1 MCLGG
6 EDWEERAFKSIRGAV
21 QKTYIFSGHF
31 RLRGGGARNATNCKV
46 YGFFWGIVFNVL
58 KCENMQRNFRHSGS
72 YMQIN
77 EKKMQNVLKGKNMQK
92 YFVTFF
98 GKGIQ

>member
-1 MCLGG
+1 
-6 EDWEERAFKSIRGAV
+6 
-21 QKTYIFSGHF
+21 
-31 RLRGGGARNATNCKV
+31 
-46 YGFFWGIVFNVL
+46 
-58 KCENMQRNFRHSGS
+58 
-72 YMQIN
+72 MQIN